1 MSEWAVQMSQVN
13 FSFEVGRTASLLTKN
28 RQAVAFTGAGMSTR
42 SGIPDFRSLKTG
54 LWSWAEAL

>member
-1 MSEWAVQMSQVN
+1 MSQVN